1 MVRIERA
8 TQLPAPPDT
17 VFAAFHTRAGRLA
30 LGRGYVE
37 DVEVEG
43 EGVGALIRIHT
54 HGHIG
59 RGYVVE
65 RTEHFDPVNRE
76 LEILMLD
83 NGGYA
88 PVADYRA
95 RVRVF
100 AAGPGGS
107 VVCVQTSFVPVD
119 MDDAAALALIGQNY
133 DLLMQN
139 LHALFPGARDK

>member
-8 TQLPAPPDT
+8 TQLPAPPDE

-37 DVEVEG
+37 DVEIEG
-43 EGVGALIRIHT
+43 EGEGAVIRIYT

-59 RGYVVE
+59 RGCVVE
-65 RTEHFDPVNRE
+65 RTELFDAKNRE
-76 LEILMLD
+76 MRILMID
-83 NGGYA
+83 NGGFA

-100 AAGPGGS
+100 AAGEGAS
-107 VVCVQTSFVPVD
+107 VVMVQTSFVPVD
-119 MDDAAALALIGQNY
+119 MDDTAALALIGQNY
-133 DLLMQN
+133 DLLMKN
-139 LHALFPGARDK
+139 LHALFPLPA